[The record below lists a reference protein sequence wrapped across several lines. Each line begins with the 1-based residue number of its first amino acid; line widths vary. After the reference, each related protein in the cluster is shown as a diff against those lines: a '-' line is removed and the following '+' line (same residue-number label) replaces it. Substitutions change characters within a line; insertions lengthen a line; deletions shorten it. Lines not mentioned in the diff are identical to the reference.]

1 VCVISCKN
9 ILCTSIEQVEK
20 VRIRKKE
27 INKLIKVDPVIN
39 KRLVMQRSRGMHV
52 IALDINIKGYQP
64 VGLVTDTQL
73 KDVQQMLKG
82 DVRSFFFM

>member
-1 VCVISCKN
+1 VISCKN
-9 ILCTSIEQVEK
+9 NLYTCNEQVEK

-27 INKLIKVDPVIN
+27 INKLIEVGSVLN
-39 KRLVMQRSRGMHV
+39 KRLVMQRSRGMHA

-73 KDVQQMLKG
+73 KDV
-82 DVRSFFFM
+82 